1 MVPFL
6 IAFLGAVLSSIAM
19 EFRHPLQFSSGG
31 WVWAMRAIHL
41 SSFFVLSL
49 LVVGL
54 VASYI

>member
-19 EFRHPLQFSSGG
+19 EVRHPLQFSSGG